1 MVTSATRTK
10 PSLTHATADTPS
22 TMTVAAIAISSRG
35 GGTSAVVPSARSIHR
50 EAAGQVAINAVLHGE
65 LRPSHI
71 MLPVIDR

>member
-1 MVTSATRTK
+1 
-10 PSLTHATADTPS
+10 
-22 TMTVAAIAISSRG
+22 MTVAAIAISSRG

-50 EAAGQVAINAVLHGE
+50 EAAGVAINTVLHDE

>member
-1 MVTSATRTK
+1 
-10 PSLTHATADTPS
+10 
-22 TMTVAAIAISSRG
+22 MTVAAIAISSRG